1 MPETKVLRP
10 STRETMVLGQL
21 PRLSVVAGSIA
32 ADGRSRTY
40 VEVAPE
46 GIAAESP
53 LVIAFHGSGQTAAR
67 FRAFSGYTFDALA
80 AREGVRVVYP
90 DGYRMHWNDVRASS
104 HVAAGQKNYDDVAFT
119 RALIQRFSGQ
129 DRFPRVFVVGYS
141 NGGQLVMRLIHEL
154 PALLAGA
161 AIISATELARENLM
175 ADDQETPLPVLLVH
189 GTRDRVVPYAGGTRS
204 VPGFRPRARE
214 LSHAETARYY
224 ARRNG
229 ITDAPRRSEPSTQPG
244 ARTSVETLD
253 FSQSGKPG
261 VRSVTIVGGGHVVPN
276 PWVAAPRVIGRTH
289 RELDTGAAMWEFF
302 THVP

>member
-1 MPETKVLRP
+1 MPETKVRRP

-21 PRLSVVAGSIA
+21 PRLSVVAGSIES
-32 ADGRSRTY
+32 DGRSRTY

-46 GIAAESP
+46 GIADESP

-67 FRAFSGYTFDALA
+67 FRPFSGYTFDALA
-80 AREGVRVVYP
+80 AREGIRVVYP
-90 DGYRMHWNDVRASS
+90 DGYRMRWNDVRASS
-104 HVAAGQKNYDDVAFT
+104 NLAAGQKNYDDVAFT
-119 RALIQRFSGQ
+119 RTLIRRFSGRSGSGQ
-129 DRFPRVFVVGYS
+129 VFVVGYS
-141 NGGQLVMRLIHEL
+141 NGGQLVMRLIQEL
-154 PALLAGA
+154 PELLAGA
-161 AIISATELARENLM
+161 AIISATQLAPEKAM
-175 ADDQETPLPVLLVH
+175 ADDAETPLPVLLVH

-224 ARRNG
+224 AQRNG
-229 ITDAPRRSEPSTQPG
+229 ITDAPRLSEPNMQPG
-244 ARTSVETLD
+244 ASTSVETLD

-302 THVP
+302 SREP